1 MYLLFALLIL
11 QRKGR
16 IILIPF
22 QHSFAD
28 GLPVLIGKAA
38 AQRYAS
44 KNSPLRSGP
53 KDTFNISYVGKVDWG
68 ALSEFI
74 TAAYAITEGH
84 LMVEVLTAGNRFCL
98 SFETLC
104 DTERYLDEFLNV
116 LREEGVPYTVGET
129 EQSNLPR
136 IELRS

>member
-1 MYLLFALLIL
+1 MSVPCRNSAASTVPCSGAQAGVPFRASGEDSPRKETSSGAR
-11 QRKGR
+11 QRTVPC
-16 IILIPF
+16 L
-22 QHSFAD
+22 
-28 GLPVLIGKAA
+28 
-38 AQRYAS
+38 
-44 KNSPLRSGP
+44 
-53 KDTFNISYVGKVDWG
+53 T
-68 ALSEFI
+68 
-74 TAAYAITEGH
+74 ITEGY

-104 DTERYLDEFLNV
+104 DTERYLGEFLNV

>member
-1 MYLLFALLIL
+1 MNNSLIMQACCPFFVSCRISAASTEPCSCAQAADPFRASGEDSPRKETSSGAR
-11 QRKGR
+11 QRTVPC
-16 IILIPF
+16 L
-22 QHSFAD
+22 
-28 GLPVLIGKAA
+28 
-38 AQRYAS
+38 
-44 KNSPLRSGP
+44 
-53 KDTFNISYVGKVDWG
+53 T
-68 ALSEFI
+68 
-74 TAAYAITEGH
+74 ITEGY

>member
-1 MYLLFALLIL
+1 MYLQMQPEISWKYYRELVAYREEIDRLSTT
-11 QRKGR
+11 REK
-16 IILIPF
+16 
-22 QHSFAD
+22 
-28 GLPVLIGKAA
+28 
-38 AQRYAS
+38 QRYAS

-53 KDTFNISYVGKVDWG
+53 KDTFNISYVGKVDWRG
-68 ALSEFI
+68 LSEFI